1 MFPERAPKPSPTKGD
16 WQTEYE
22 ACRYW
27 DRPPRKYLTDNPYYP
42 WLPPAPKF
50 SVSFKLGFKP

>member
-1 MFPERAPKPSPTKGD
+1 MFPERAPKPSPTPGD

-22 ACRYW
+22 ACRHW
-27 DRPPRKYLTDNPYYP
+27 DRPPRKYLSDSPYYP
-42 WLPPAPKF
+42 WMPKNPCF